1 MGVCGMSEDAIE
13 TKRGWVHRFRK
24 SCPHCGL
31 PIALEVYIPMLPP
44 KPSFSLKGAV
54 KARTKITIDLPSVPP
69 PNPDDDEANR

>member
-1 MGVCGMSEDAIE
+1 MSEEISDRVLDLEERI
-13 TKRGWVHRFRK
+13 R
-24 SCPHCGL
+24 
-31 PIALEVYIPMLPP
+31 ALESEKAALEAQVEVYIPMLPP